1 MEVLLTKTPQ
11 GFLIPLSESE
21 ADKCKRFKVGSTV
34 RAEMSAP
41 RNGKFHRKFFAM
53 LDIGFDAFDPPES
66 EHKGLPVQK
75 NRERFR
81 KDCIIAAGFYDAV
94 ANLNGEVRAEAH
106 SISFANMDDDDFE
119 KVYSAVANVLLQKV
133 LRNYTRADLDEIVE
147 RVMGF
152 V

>member
-11 GFLIPLSESE
+11 GYMIPLSESE
-21 ADKCKRFKVGSTV
+21 ADKCKRFKVGATV
-34 RAEMSAP
+34 RAEVSAM
-41 RNGKFHRKFFAM
+41 RNHKFHRKFFAM
-53 LDIGFDAFDPPES
+53 LDVGFDAFDPPES
-66 EHKGLPVQK
+66 EHRGMPVQK

-106 SISFANMDDDDFE
+106 SISFASMDDAEFE
-119 KVYSAVANVLLQKV
+119 RVYSAVANVLLQKV
-133 LRNYTRADLDEIVE
+133 LRNYTRADLDSIVE
-147 RVMGF
+147 KMMGF

>member
-11 GFLIPLSESE
+11 GYMIPLSESE

-34 RAEMSAP
+34 RAEVSAM
-41 RNGKFHRKFFAM
+41 RNWKFHKKFFAM

-66 EHKGLPVQK
+66 EHRGMPVQK

-106 SISFANMDDDDFE
+106 SISFASMDDEEFE
-119 KVYSAVANVLLQKV
+119 RVYSAVANVLLQKV
-133 LRNYTRADLDEIVE
+133 LRNYTRADLDEVVE
-147 RVMGF
+147 RMLGF
-152 V
+152 I

>member
-11 GFLIPLSESE
+11 GYMIPLSESE

-34 RAEMSAP
+34 RAEVSAM
-41 RNGKFHRKFFAM
+41 RNWKFHKKFFAM
-53 LDIGFDAFDPPES
+53 LDVGFDAFDPPES
-66 EHKGLPVQK
+66 EHRGLPVQK

-106 SISFANMDDDDFE
+106 SISFASMDDAEFE
-119 KVYSAVANVLLQKV
+119 RVYSAVADVLLQKV

>member
-11 GFLIPLSESE
+11 GYMIPLSESE
-21 ADKCKRFKVGSTV
+21 ADKCKRFKVGATV
-34 RAEMSAP
+34 RAEVSAM
-41 RNGKFHRKFFAM
+41 RNHKFHRKFFAM
-53 LDIGFDAFDPPES
+53 LDVGFDAFDPPES
-66 EHKGLPVQK
+66 EHRGLPVQK

-106 SISFANMDDDDFE
+106 SISFASMDDAEFE
-119 KVYSAVANVLLQKV
+119 RVYSAVADVLLQRV
-133 LRNYTRADLDEIVE
+133 LRNYTRADLDEVVE
-147 RVMGF
+147 KMMGF